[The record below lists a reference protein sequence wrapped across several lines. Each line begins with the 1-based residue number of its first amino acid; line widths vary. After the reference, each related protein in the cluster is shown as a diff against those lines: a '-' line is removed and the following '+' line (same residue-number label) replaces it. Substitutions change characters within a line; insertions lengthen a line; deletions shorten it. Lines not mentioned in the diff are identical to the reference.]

1 MTATLTTLVVDGLAC
16 YRLVKLIR
24 DDRVAEPM
32 RRAVIERQGPP
43 EKSKASYLMTC
54 PWCLSVY
61 FGAALTL
68 SRRGWPSGADA
79 VARTLA
85 LSALAGLATQ
95 HLDHD

>member
-1 MTATLTTLVVDGLAC
+1 MTANLNNLVVDGLAC

-24 DDRVAEPM
+24 DDLVAEPL

-43 EKSKASYLMTC
+43 EKSKASYLLTC

-68 SRRGWPSGADA
+68 ARRGWPNGAE
-79 VARTLA
+79 VVSRTLA

-95 HLDHD
+95 YLDRD